1 MKTTNI
7 LEEVTNLVGGLK
19 DGQTDHQ
26 LQGATMVGAELTNHP
41 VETGELQPPQF
52 TGGESNQDGQGATN
66 PTTTNPSRMVRSV
79 NQCSIDQNLID
90 NRSIPETVKPG
101 NDVIEVPKI
110 LYVQDQAI

>member
-19 DGQTDHQ
+19 DGQTDQQ

-41 VETGELQPPQF
+41 VETGELRPPQL
-52 TGGESNQDGQGATN
+52 TGEGGSNQDGQGATN

-79 NQCSIDQNLID
+79 NQCSIDRYLID
-90 NRSIPETVKPG
+90 TRSLPETVKPG

-110 LYVQDQAI
+110 KTKQY